1 MSVFAA
7 TVAMGCA
14 FTLGLVFGRGTP
26 SRRKASDEVRAL
38 AARAPALAASLDAAR
53 REGATRERLLQAVVE
68 SAPIAILLLDPTGTM
83 LLTNVAARELFFEG
97 RDATGE
103 NLLTMLGTAPPPFR
117 EALLGGQ
124 DALFS
129 VGEEGDVE
137 TYHLSKRSLE
147 PGGSG
152 LALTLVLVR
161 PLRRELQRQEVA
173 VWKKLLRVVSH
184 ELHNSLA
191 PISSLSHSAR
201 LIAKTPERLPQL
213 DKVFATIEERVLHL
227 TEFLEGYVDLARLP
241 DPRRAHVAWREVLS
255 AVHAAH
261 PSVAVATAARG
272 TGYLDRR
279 QIGQVIDNLIKNAK
293 DASGE
298 GAEITLDVEP
308 GEQGSTIFVRDR
320 GPGMSPE
327 VLKSALLPF
336 YSTKERGTG
345 LGLALCREVI
355 EAHGGRIQLRNREGG
370 GLEVACF
377 LPDSDR
383 PTATSS
389 RLTITQV

>member
-1 MSVFAA
+1 MSVLSAV
-7 TVAMGCA
+7 VAIGCA
-14 FTLGLVFGRGTP
+14 FALGLAFGRGAA
-26 SRRKASDEVRAL
+26 SRRGANDE
-38 AARAPALAASLDAAR
+38 ARALAASLDVAR
-53 REGATRERLLQAVVE
+53 REGATRERLLATVVE
-68 SAPIAILLLDPTGTM
+68 SAPLAILLLDATGTM
-83 LLTNVAARELFFEG
+83 LLTNAASRALFFEG

-103 NLLTMLGTAPPPFR
+103 NLLTMLGDAPAPFR
-117 EALLGGQ
+117 EALLGGE

-147 PGGSG
+147 LGGEG
-152 LALTLVLVR
+152 LSLVLVR
-161 PLRRELQRQEVA
+161 PLGRELQRQEVA

-201 LIAKTPERLPQL
+201 LIAKTPEKLPQL

-227 TEFLEGYVDLARLP
+227 TEFLQGYVDLARLP
-241 DPRRAHVAWREVLS
+241 EPRRAHVAWGEVLG
-255 AVHAAH
+255 AVQAAH
-261 PSVAVATAARG
+261 PSVTVHLVSTPARG
-272 TGYLDRR
+272 TGYFDRR

-293 DASGE
+293 EASSDA
-298 GAEITLDVEP
+298 APITLDVEP
-308 GEQGSTIFVRDR
+308 GEGGWTLFVRDR
-320 GPGMSPE
+320 GAGMSPE

-377 LPDSDR
+377 LPGSDR
-383 PTATSS
+383 PTATIS
-389 RLTITQV
+389 RLTITKV